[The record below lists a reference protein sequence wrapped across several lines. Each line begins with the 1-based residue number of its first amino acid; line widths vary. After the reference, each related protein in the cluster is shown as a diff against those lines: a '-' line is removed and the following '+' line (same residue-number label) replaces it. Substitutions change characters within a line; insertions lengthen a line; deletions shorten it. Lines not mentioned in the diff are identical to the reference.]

1 MNVSVAVAAR
11 KWYMR
16 RANSSSWSHVYVYFA
31 SDAAR
36 VVQSA
41 LGLFWMIDGVL
52 QLLPFA
58 STLDGAGFLDGQPQW
73 LAPSLA
79 WVAELDG
86 PTLALW
92 HAVFA
97 LAQVVIGVGLLARPT
112 VKAAL
117 AGSVVWA
124 AILWWLG
131 GSFGMLFS
139 GGASPLTGAPGA
151 AALIVVLA
159 LLAWPNGRPG
169 GLLGDRGA
177 RAVWAALWVGM
188 AWLWLRIAD
197 GGDVIALVCAGAS
210 ALVGVAVS
218 IRWHARTFLWTA
230 IGLNLA
236 YWVAG
241 QGFGGLI
248 AGEGIDA
255 GSGPLVIVLAGL
267 LFTLFPVSV
276 ATTVA
281 TDDPPL
287 TEAALSRRTV
297 LTTVGVAGTLAA
309 IAVIADV
316 AGAFGRGGGGGG
328 APFGGPLLGTHHKD
342 THGDGGHSNNN
353 NNGGGSA
360 LSGNDP
366 NSGIQTLTS
375 QAPMP
380 PQFKST
386 LPIPQQLQPTRRT
399 ADTDYYEIVQSAAT
413 AEILPGLKTPI
424 WGYNGTFPGP
434 TIVQNPNRNVVV
446 THRNNL
452 PVPTVVHLHGG
463 AVPHDSD
470 GYPTD
475 FVLPAESYGEF
486 PAMPAMGDMPAMTDP
501 QAVTT
506 RQTRDYTYPKQPRA
520 ATLWYHD
527 HRMDFTGASVYRG
540 LAGFHIARDAEEQAL
555 PLPQGARDVPLMIAD
570 RAFASDGSFLYPAL
584 DPTMRATPGVDK
596 DSGNGVMGDVIL
608 VNGAPWPVFQVD
620 TARYRFRILNASNAR
635 TYQLALDDAAQ
646 GAGFV
651 QIGTDQGLLAAPQP
665 LDTIAISPAQ
675 RFDVVIDFSKHQV
688 GDQITLTN
696 QLGTGSTAVV
706 MRFEVTKTTT
716 DTSSVPATLSQLGT
730 IAPSSS
736 APTRTMKFHRA
747 GTDWEINGRIF
758 DPGYSEADVRAGS
771 TEVWTVTSDFHHPF
785 HIHNCAM
792 QVVSRDGQDPGPYD
806 QGLKDTVFLNKGEKV
821 QIAIRFSDYQGRYVF
836 HCHNLEHEDM
846 GMMANFTIN

>member
-1 MNVSVAVAAR
+1 MNVPLAVAAR
-11 KWYMR
+11 KWYLR
-16 RANSSSWSHVYVYFA
+16 RVYSSPWSHLHAYFA
-31 SDAAR
+31 ADAAR

-41 LGLFWMIDGVL
+41 LGLFWLIDGVV

-58 STLDGAGFLDGQPQW
+58 STPDGAGLLDGQPQW
-73 LAPSLA
+73 LTPSLA
-79 WVAELDG
+79 WVAGLDG
-86 PTLALW
+86 PGLALW
-92 HAVFA
+92 HALFA
-97 LAQVVIGVGLLARPT
+97 LVQVGIGLGLLARPT
-112 VKAAL
+112 VKVAL
-117 AGSVVWA
+117 AGSVGWA
-124 AILWWLG
+124 AVLWWLG
-131 GSFGMLFS
+131 GSFGLLFT
-139 GGASPLTGAPGA
+139 GDASPLTGAPGA

-159 LLAWPNGRPG
+159 LLAWPTDRPG

-177 RAVWAALWVGM
+177 RAVWAALWIGM
-188 AWLWLRIAD
+188 AWLWLRVSD

-210 ALVGVAVS
+210 ALVGAAVG

-236 YWVAG
+236 YWFVG
-241 QGFGGLI
+241 QGFGGLV

-255 GSGPLVIVLAGL
+255 GSGPLFIVLAGL
-267 LFTLFPVSV
+267 LFTLFPLP
-276 ATTVA
+276 ATESSTVA
-281 TDDPPL
+281 AGKPAL
-287 TEAALSRRTV
+287 TQAELSRRTV
-297 LTTVGVAGTLAA
+297 LTSVGVAGALAA
-309 IAVIADV
+309 IAVVADV
-316 AGAFGRGGGGGG
+316 AGAFGRGGGAGG
-328 APFGGPLLGTHHKD
+328 PFGGPLLGTHKKD
-342 THGDGGHSNNN
+342 THGDGGHSND

-360 LSGNDP
+360 LSGKDP

-380 PQFKST
+380 PQFKAT
-386 LPIPQQLQPTRRT
+386 LPIPQQLKPTRQT
-399 ADTDYYEIVQSAAT
+399 GDTDYYEIVQSAAT

-446 THRNNL
+446 THHNNL

-475 FVLPAESYGEF
+475 FVLPAASYGDF
-486 PAMPAMGDMPAMTDP
+486 STMPAMGDMPAMSDP
-501 QAVTT
+501 DAVTS
-506 RQTRDYTYPKQPRA
+506 RQTRDYSYPEQPRA

-540 LAGFHIARDAEEQAL
+540 LAGFHIAHDAEEQAL

-570 RAFASDGSFLYPAL
+570 RAFAADGSFLYPAL
-584 DPTMRATPGVDK
+584 DPTMRSTPGVDK

-635 TYQLALDDAAQ
+635 TYQLALDDSS
-646 GAGFV
+646 GFV
-651 QIGTDQGLLAAPQP
+651 QIGTDQGLLAAPQT
-665 LDTIAISPAQ
+665 LDSIAISPAQ
-675 RFDVVIDFSKHQV
+675 RFDVVIDFSKHKV

-696 QLGTGSTAVV
+696 QLGDGSTAVV
-706 MRFEVTKTTT
+706 MRFQVARTAT
-716 DTSSVPATLSQLGT
+716 DTSSVPATLSKVEAITPG
-730 IAPSSS
+730 SS
-736 APTRTMKFHRA
+736 AQARTMKFHRA

-758 DPGYSEADVRAGS
+758 DPSYSEADVRGGS

-785 HIHNCAM
+785 HVHNCAM
-792 QVVSRDGQDPGPYD
+792 QVVSRDGQAPGPYD
-806 QGLKDTVFLNKGEKV
+806 QGFKDTVFLNKGEKV
-821 QIAIRFSDYQGRYVF
+821 QIAIRFSDYKGRYVF

>member
-1 MNVSVAVAAR
+1 MNVSVAAR
-11 KWYMR
+11 QWYKR
-16 RANSSSWSHVYVYFA
+16 QAYSSSHVHVYFA

-41 LGLFWMIDGVL
+41 LGLFWIIDGAL

-58 STLDGAGFLDGQPQW
+58 STPDGAGFLAGQPSW

-79 WVAELDG
+79 WVAALDG
-86 PTLALW
+86 PTLAWW
-92 HAVFA
+92 HAVVA

-117 AGSVVWA
+117 ASSVGWG

-139 GGASPLTGAPGA
+139 GTASPLTAAPGA
-151 AALIVVLA
+151 AVLIMVLA

-177 RAVWAALWVGM
+177 RAVWAVLWVGM
-188 AWLWLRIAD
+188 AWLWLRAAD

-210 ALVGVAVS
+210 ALVGCAVG

-230 IGLNLA
+230 VGLNIV
-236 YWVAG
+236 YWVVGEGFAG
-241 QGFGGLI
+241 LV
-248 AGEGIDA
+248 AGEGVDA
-255 GSGPLVIVLAGL
+255 GSGPLFIVFAGL
-267 LFTLFPVSV
+267 LFTLFPVSA

-281 TDDPPL
+281 TGEPPL

-316 AGAFGRGGGGGG
+316 AGAFGRGGGGGT
-328 APFGGPLLGTHHKD
+328 PFGGPLLGTHHKND
-342 THGDGGHSNNN
+342 HGDDGGHSND
-353 NNGGGSA
+353 NGNGSQ
-360 LSGNDP
+360 SGNDP

-375 QAPMP
+375 QAPLP
-380 PQFKST
+380 PQFTSN
-386 LPIPQQLQPTRRT
+386 LPIPHQLQPTRKT
-399 ADTDYYEIVQSAAT
+399 GDTDYYEITQSAAT
-413 AEILPGLKTPI
+413 ADILPGLKTPI

-434 TIVQNPNRNVVV
+434 TIVQNPGRNVVV
-446 THRNNL
+446 THHNNL
-452 PVPTVVHLHGG
+452 PAPTVVHLHGG

-501 QAVTT
+501 KAVTT
-506 RQTRDYTYPKQPRA
+506 RQTRDYTYPQQPRA

-540 LAGFHIARDAEEQAL
+540 LAGFHLAHDAEERGL
-555 PLPQGARDVPLMIAD
+555 PLPQGDRDVPLMIAD
-570 RAFASDGSFLYPAL
+570 RAFAADGSFLYPAL
-584 DPTMRATPGVDK
+584 DPTMRSTPGVEK

-608 VNGAPWPVFQVD
+608 VNGAAWPVFQVD

-635 TYQLALDDAAQ
+635 TMRLALDDAAQ

-651 QIGTDQGLLAAPQP
+651 QIGTDQGLLASPQS
-665 LDTIAISPAQ
+665 LDTIDISPAQ
-675 RFDVVIDFSKHQV
+675 RFDVVIDFSKHKV

-696 QLGTGSTAVV
+696 QLGSGSTAVV
-706 MRFEVTKTTT
+706 MRFQVARATT
-716 DTSSVPATLSQLGT
+716 DTSSVPATLSQLAAIT
-730 IAPSSS
+730 PDSS

-747 GTDWEINGRIF
+747 GADWEINGRIF
-758 DPGYSEADVRAGS
+758 DPTYSEADVRAGGA
-771 TEVWTVTSDFHHPF
+771 EVWTVTSDFHHPF
-785 HIHNCAM
+785 HVHNCAM
-792 QVVSRDGQDPGPYD
+792 QVVSRDGQAPGPYD

-821 QIAIRFSDYQGRYVF
+821 QIAIRFSSYQGRYVF

>member
-11 KWYMR
+11 RWYLR
-16 RANSSSWSHVYVYFA
+16 RAYSSPWSHVHTYFA
-31 SDAAR
+31 ADGAR
-36 VVQSA
+36 VVQST
-41 LGLFWMIDGVL
+41 LGLFWMIDGVV
-52 QLLPFA
+52 QLLPFT
-58 STLDGAGFLDGQPQW
+58 STPDSGGFLDGQPRW
-73 LAPSLA
+73 LAQSLA
-79 WVAELDG
+79 WVTGLDG
-86 PTLALW
+86 PALTLW

-97 LAQVVIGVGLLARPT
+97 LAQLLIGVGLLARPT

-117 AGSVVWA
+117 AVSMGWA

-131 GSFGMLFS
+131 GSLGILFT
-139 GGASPLTGAPGA
+139 GDASPLTGAPGA

-159 LLAWPNGRPG
+159 LVAWPTGRAG
-169 GLLGDRGA
+169 GLLGARGT
-177 RAVWAALWVGM
+177 RAVWAALWIGM
-188 AWLWLRIAD
+188 AWLWLRVAD

-210 ALVGVAVS
+210 ALVGVAVG

-236 YWVAG
+236 YWIVG
-241 QGFGGLI
+241 QGFGGLV

-255 GSGPLVIVLAGL
+255 GSGPLFIVLAGL
-267 LFTLFPVSV
+267 LFTLFPVST
-276 ATTVA
+276 ATAAASTA
-281 TDDPPL
+281 AAREPQL

-297 LTTVGVAGTLAA
+297 LTTVGVAGGLAA

-316 AGAFGRGGGGGG
+316 AGAFGRGGGGG

-342 THGDGGHSNNN
+342 SQGD
-353 NNGGGSA
+353 GGGSA
-360 LSGNDP
+360 LSGKDP

-380 PQFKST
+380 PQFT
-386 LPIPQQLQPTRRT
+386 AALPIPQQLKPTRQSG
-399 ADTDYYEIVQSAAT
+399 DTDYYEIVQSAAT
-413 AEILPGLKTPI
+413 AEILPGLDTPI

-475 FVLPAESYGEF
+475 FVLPAASYGDF

-501 QAVTT
+501 DAVTS

-540 LAGFHIARDAEEQAL
+540 LAGFHIAHDAEEQAL

-570 RAFASDGSFLYPAL
+570 RAFAADGSFLYPAL

-620 TARYRFRILNASNAR
+620 AARYRFRILNASNAR
-635 TYQLALDDAAQ
+635 TYQLALDDSS
-646 GAGFV
+646 GFV
-651 QIGTDQGLLAAPQP
+651 QIGTDQGLLAAPRP
-665 LDTIAISPAQ
+665 LDSIAISPAQ
-675 RFDVVIDFSKHQV
+675 RFDVVIDFSKHAV

-696 QLGTGSTAVV
+696 QLGSGSTAVV
-706 MRFEVTKTTT
+706 MRFQVARTAT
-716 DTSSVPATLSQLGT
+716 DTSSVPTTLSK
-730 IAPSSS
+730 IDAIDPNSS
-736 APTRTMKFHRA
+736 AQARTMKFHRA

-758 DPGYSEADVRAGS
+758 DPSYSEADVRAGS

-785 HIHNCAM
+785 HVHNCVM
-792 QVVSRDGQDPGPYD
+792 QVVSRDGQAPGPYD
-806 QGLKDTVFLNKGEKV
+806 QGFKDTVFLNKGEKV
-821 QIAIRFSDYQGRYVF
+821 QIAIRFSDYNGRYVF

-846 GMMANFTIN
+846 GMMANFTIS